1 MNLETKIRT
10 VFSLIAAMNISL
22 IIFEIFD
29 FENPMINFIYK
40 IISIIIMIIAWFAS
54 HYFNNDY
61 SIEHAEQTGLAR
73 LRKKNRNNIIGE
85 DFFDY
90 IEDIFDDEE
99 EDDLNA

>member
-1 MNLETKIRT
+1 MNTETKIRT
-10 VFSLIAAMNISL
+10 IVAIVAAINIIL
-22 IIFEIFD
+22 IIFGVFD
-29 FENPMINFIYK
+29 FNLFYK
-40 IISIIIMIIAWFAS
+40 IVSVIIMLASWITS

-73 LRKKNRNNIIGE
+73 LRKKNRDNIIGE

-90 IEDIFDDEE
+90 IEDMFDNEE

>member
-1 MNLETKIRT
+1 MNTGTKIRT
-10 VFSLIAAMNISL
+10 IVAIVAAINIIL
-22 IIFEIFD
+22 IIFGVFD
-29 FENPMINFIYK
+29 FNLFYK
-40 IISIIIMIIAWFAS
+40 IASVIIMFASWFAS

-90 IEDIFDDEE
+90 IEDMFDDEE

>member
-1 MNLETKIRT
+1 MNTETKIRT
-10 VFSLIAAMNISL
+10 IVAIAAAINIIL
-22 IIFEIFD
+22 IIFGVFD
-29 FENPMINFIYK
+29 FNLFYK
-40 IISIIIMIIAWFAS
+40 IVSVIIMLASWFAS

-90 IEDIFDDEE
+90 IEDMFDDEE